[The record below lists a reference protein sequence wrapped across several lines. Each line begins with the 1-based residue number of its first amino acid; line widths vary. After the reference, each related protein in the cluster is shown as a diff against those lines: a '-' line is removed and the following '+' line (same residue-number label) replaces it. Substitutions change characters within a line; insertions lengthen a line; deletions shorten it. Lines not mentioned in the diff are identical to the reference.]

1 MTFSLANCAKDY
13 LFHCRHE
20 KNLSGK
26 SIKAYTIDLTQFIAF
41 VEQKDGGSA
50 VELADK
56 IILREYIK
64 HLSEGNKPKT
74 VKRKAAAL
82 KAFFN
87 YLEFEDIIVVNP
99 FRKMKIKIKEGNR
112 LPKTIARH
120 QIIRLFRHIY
130 QIRDDIK
137 DKKSFKYRAVVRD
150 IAVFEL
156 LFSTGIRVAE
166 LCNLKKNRTDLKR
179 GSIRIIGKGNKERV
193 IPICSQET
201 ISALKE
207 YSTTLSPDVNNLHY
221 FANRLHNRLS
231 EQSVR
236 FMIKKY
242 TKELRFEESVTP
254 HMFRHSVATL
264 LLEKGV
270 DIRHIQI
277 FLGHSSIS
285 TTQIYVQVNES
296 AQRKVLMKKHP
307 RQSFGIFREKHQ
319 PILTNEG

>member
-1 MTFSLANCAKDY
+1 MTATLIECVKDY

-20 KNLSGK
+20 KYLSEK
-26 SIKAYTIDLTQFIAF
+26 SIKAYNIDLTQFIAF
-41 VEQKDGGSA
+41 TENSDGCNT
-50 VELADK
+50 VDLIDK
-56 IILREYIK
+56 NILRTYVRRI
-64 HLSEGNKPKT
+64 SEANKPKT
-74 VKRKAAAL
+74 VKRKIAAL
-82 KAFFN
+82 KALFN

-112 LPKTIARH
+112 IPKTIPKHR
-120 QIIRLFRHIY
+120 IIRLLRYIY
-130 QIRDDIK
+130 HVKDSIK
-137 DKKSFKYRAVVRD
+137 DKNSCKYKVTLRD
-150 IAVFEL
+150 IAVIEL

-166 LCNLKKNRTDLKR
+166 LCDLKR
-179 GSIRIIGKGNKERV
+179 NRADLRNGSIRIIGKGNKERI

-207 YSTTLSPDVNNLHY
+207 YSATFSAGNNNIHY
-221 FANRLHNRLS
+221 FVNRLNNRLS

-236 FMIKKY
+236 FMISRY
-242 TKELRFEESVTP
+242 TKELCFDEKITP
-254 HMFRHSVATL
+254 HMFRHSIATL

-296 AQRKVLMKKHP
+296 AQRKVLMNKHP
-307 RQSFGIFREKHQ
+307 RIGFGSFREKQ
-319 PILTNEG
+319 